1 MPTQPT
7 PYRRAGAVPDRPA
20 PSAPRR
26 RSVAAGSFVR
36 CGRSPMSAPN
46 PAQWRPDPLL
56 TIDDVAAWLG
66 KPKNTLYAWHS
77 RGKGP
82 RAIRVGNTLRY
93 RRSEVERWL
102 DDNTDPER

>member
-1 MPTQPT
+1 MTT
-7 PYRRAGAVPDRPA
+7 PN
-20 PSAPRR
+20 
-26 RSVAAGSFVR
+26 AAE
-36 CGRSPMSAPN
+36 
-46 PAQWRPDPLL
+46 WRPDPLL
-56 TIDDVAAWLG
+56 TIDEVAAWLG

-102 DDNTDPER
+102 DAHTDPER